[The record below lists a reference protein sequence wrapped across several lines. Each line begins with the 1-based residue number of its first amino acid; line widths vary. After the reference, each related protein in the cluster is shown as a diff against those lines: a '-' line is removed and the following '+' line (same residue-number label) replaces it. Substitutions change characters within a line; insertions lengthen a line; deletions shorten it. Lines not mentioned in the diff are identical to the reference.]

1 MKTTKTADSFS
12 NPMSCQCLNRNV
24 TPQIQELRKAP
35 RRSSR
40 HCALCIFHEQHITSP
55 SPSRQTSDMDFKS
68 IHLAP
73 NPCRYQVQV
82 VIISRLDHCK
92 RSLNPSSCFILLCQ
106 TQGSL
111 RPRAGDGAIILCYR
125 SPVKA
130 QQSLESCTRTSDLLL
145 SLLLPLP
152 PRFRAS
158 HHSYI
163 GLLSLPEFAN
173 SRTSACAHSSSS
185 HTALLSHT
193 HRSGQFCTD
202 VLTSWAEPQRADVRS
217 QRSDSGLLA

>member
-1 MKTTKTADSFS
+1 MIHWQRASWHCFFECLNYLLEPKIWCHLQLFSLQRDCKMKTTKTADSFS

-111 RPRAGDGAIILCYR
+111 GLRAGDG
-125 SPVKA
+125 VFT
-130 QQSLESCTRTSDLLL
+130 SL
-145 SLLLPLP
+145 
-152 PRFRAS
+152 
-158 HHSYI
+158 
-163 GLLSLPEFAN
+163 
-173 SRTSACAHSSSS
+173 
-185 HTALLSHT
+185 
-193 HRSGQFCTD
+193 
-202 VLTSWAEPQRADVRS
+202 
-217 QRSDSGLLA
+217 SGLR